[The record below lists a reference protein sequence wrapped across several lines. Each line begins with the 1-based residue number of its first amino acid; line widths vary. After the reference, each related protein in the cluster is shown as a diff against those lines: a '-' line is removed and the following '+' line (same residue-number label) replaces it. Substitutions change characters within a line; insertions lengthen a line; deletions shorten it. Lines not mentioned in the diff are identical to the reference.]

1 MKPTTNFRPL
11 MISMTLVSL
20 IICAGQAQAQRRPV
34 SSTPATPPPPATSA
48 PASAPKPTATTAV
61 GGGVA
66 IKRTAKRGA
75 TRTSGKATA
84 RVRTS
89 QPSAPAED
97 SSFDADADENTDR
110 GDAFAEQGR
119 YGDAAQAYRQ
129 ALNANSNNAYALQGL
144 GDAYLNLGRAEQAID
159 TYKQLTRLRPRSA
172 DAWFSLGDAYS
183 YLGRYG
189 ESLNPYKQAI
199 ALRPTFA
206 EAYYGLGEAYRF
218 IELYEQAVLQLKQA
232 LRYKANYADAYYSL
246 GMTYMRMGNRDAA
259 LEQYN
264 ALKGLDS
271 YLANKLQSE
280 IR

>member
-1 MKPTTNFRPL
+1 
-11 MISMTLVSL
+11 MIRITLLFSL
-20 IICAGQAQAQRRPV
+20 LIFGACQAQAQRRPV
-34 SSTPATPPPPATSA
+34 SSTPSTPPATSA
-48 PASAPKPTATTAV
+48 PPSTPKPTATASA
-61 GGGVA
+61 GGGVT
-66 IKRTAKRGA
+66 IKRSNRKGTKV
-75 TRTSGKATA
+75 SGKATA
-84 RVRTS
+84 RVRTG
-89 QPSAPAED
+89 QPAAPAED
-97 SSFDADADENTDR
+97 DSLDADADENTDR
-110 GDAFAEQGR
+110 GDTLAEQGR
-119 YGDAAQAYRQ
+119 YSEAAQAYRQ
-129 ALNANSNNAYALQGL
+129 ALNVNSNNAYALQGL
-144 GDAYLNLGRAEQAID
+144 GDAYLNLGRAEQAIE
-159 TYKQLTRLRPRSA
+159 TFKQLTRLRPRSA

-206 EAYYGLGEAYRF
+206 EAYYGLGDAYRY

-246 GMTYMRMGNRDAA
+246 GLTYARMGNRDAA

-271 YLANKLQSE
+271 YLANKLQGE